1 MMMMMMMMMMITLPK
16 FNMEPKND
24 GSKYRLQG
32 SDLQGPWQLG
42 MGSWLRGG
50 GDLIS
55 HNP

>member
-1 MMMMMMMMMMITLPK
+1 MMMMMMITLPK

-50 GDLIS
+50 GGGIW
-55 HNP
+55 